1 MLFVRHGCGADTSPT
16 RVTTC
21 APNARYAPSGNY
33 IASCDEKGICRIWDT
48 LGEEHMLKY
57 EYPNALRGSI
67 SDVCW
72 TEDSKRIAVGGVGAD
87 VFANAFLWDSG
98 SSCGTLTGHSKQVNS
113 IDIKQQRP

>member
-1 MLFVRHGCGADTSPT
+1 MHALIN
-16 RVTTC
+16 TC
-21 APNARYAPSGNY
+21 VQRYAPSGNY

-48 LGEEHMLKY
+48 LGAEHMLKY

-98 SSCGTLTGHSKQVNS
+98 SSCGTLTGHSKQVNA